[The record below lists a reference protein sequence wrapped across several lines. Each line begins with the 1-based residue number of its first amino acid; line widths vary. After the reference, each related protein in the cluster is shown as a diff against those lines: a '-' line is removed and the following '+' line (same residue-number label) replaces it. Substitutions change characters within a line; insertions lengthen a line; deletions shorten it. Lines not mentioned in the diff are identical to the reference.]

1 MESWILELLNF
12 LFRGLIVQG
21 VASLGLWFFW
31 TWEVHL
37 DMHQAKTSTL
47 IVQGKTSKLGHYQGN
62 LPTLAGINFGILIEY
77 FPLLWRGRV
86 HPSWSMILRHVDIL
100 SARREYHV
108 TTSLFPTLSRLK
120 SLFYYWVLTKVH
132 PYVVNSLIVWLA
144 KWKYLIFILKEYIP
158 LKERKSHEMKIEI
171 IGGAVPSRAK
181 WR

>member
-1 MESWILELLNF
+1 MKSWSLEHLNF

-62 LPTLAGINFGILIEY
+62 LPTLAGINLRILIEY
-77 FPLLWRGRV
+77 FPCSGEDVYIRFDLWYWDVLTFWVLVENIMLPLLCWQ
-86 HPSWSMILRHVDIL
+86 HFLDWS
-100 SARREYHV
+100 
-108 TTSLFPTLSRLK
+108 PC
-120 SLFYYWVLTKVH
+120 FYYWVLTKVH

-144 KWKYLIFILKEYIP
+144 KWKISLSFWRNI
-158 LKERKSHEMKIEI
+158 SH
-171 IGGAVPSRAK
+171 
-181 WR
+181 